1 MSKPSGRPS
10 WKTAPAPSTPRVQ
23 LSPDSNYDAQ
33 SFRPGNDSADDE
45 ESPDEDD
52 DDSGQ
57 ETDDRVSVDSWA
69 TNESALSGSS
79 RSSRGSRG
87 SRGSRRGRGRG
98 RGRGAARNDDGTRRR
113 RKSGKSGHKY
123 APVDRFCQ
131 LHQNPYETPHM
142 KMMMSLVFG
151 SKAGEGNLFDIPENV
166 EIFLEEKGVPGSFD
180 PNQKLTNDN
189 NKQWRIH
196 FEIFYRTFVS
206 LVKSASDACDW
217 DMYDAYAARR
227 DGGID
232 GTYRNDRYP
241 SWSREGTGVGSGD
254 DLEKEAAAAICI
266 PDDVARVVIL
276 ALFGFDGLKDP
287 AKKTFSRGQRRL
299 EDLFEKEVV
308 KFWEVSSKHYVQ
320 NFLSKQVSEKVKREA
335 KVEKQASKLI
345 GELERLWGSRKSG
358 SLTETQKKLAPI
370 CEDLRKTLTSW
381 AKVAEYLR
389 PGDEPPEKLIEYTQ
403 LMLEY
408 GEEFPGGL
416 VALRG
421 GDEASNIASR
431 RIQRR
436 KSTGQSSMISRI
448 NLVEDEDIDE
458 LALSDDETRNESV
471 MQRGTLPEG
480 DQNDLLRPHHL
491 QNPTRPGASL
501 DPSPQIGMGIFLNFS
516 KTQLFQYSA
525 IGIDDGWPKVSS
537 EDRLFSTSS
546 KSVPL
551 VGRLHQYM
559 GATAMLS
566 RAYAGVE
573 SLPDPSSD
581 YTSGVIVADE
591 TSMGKTLQAIL
602 FLGLVSDYANGFYT
616 LDLIPE
622 ALKVEGISPK
632 SKEQLKDIL
641 KSDMGERA
649 LIMLFEQKER
659 YEELLSTH
667 QGDIS
672 ETIAAFID
680 EMKKDPRSF
689 PLGYFGDSA
698 GHAPPRAPH
707 IVVAPP
713 GLVEQWYQEL
723 TRYSTELKPNI
734 IMNWKSAA
742 RVISKIEAIVAE
754 WKKWENKVIIIGT
767 RALTTLYQNYKLD
780 VNKPNRKSTIFDMDL
795 GVLIVDEAHKAKSAT
810 FTQSAIWQLSEKAAF
825 RVGMTATPLVNSVE
839 DILYISNALRFPEAE
854 GIANAPKDQ
863 QSSFFVDLKNQIAQQ
878 KKYDL
883 KGVRIDALSW
893 YQPTGE
899 NVEAR
904 STKAFPAD
912 ERPTLLADHLRVTT
926 DIPEDLRTAIERA
939 FSQVSPYIIRRSPD
953 SLDSQ
958 GQPLLKLGPISETI
972 LNVNLIDKEVED
984 VASSLKSK
992 WKQPDGDERGDE
1004 QDGIPKSL
1012 AYYGPAY
1019 VAARSATLAPDF
1031 YATGRLPKPD
1041 DEILRIGYTKMNC
1054 AIDLILMIMKSE
1066 AHLPL
1071 SKQSKFGVHIES
1083 VEAMPVWSQLLAN
1096 AGLSNC
1102 TIRGSTPGA
1111 RRLAILDRVNRH
1123 EGHPPDDGWDPDEL
1137 SRILTLSPAG
1147 ELGINAWRCN
1157 VIIQLTCP
1165 WSVSIYRQRIGRHR
1179 RTAPDPSVEPLPI
1192 KVFSILALNSTDIVQ
1207 YLSTLQKSSVDDHI
1221 RSMLYQAPKLSYED
1235 IGFPAPTHS
1244 GRRFRRDRKSSNDQH
1259 DSKLNETQRRSLE
1272 QLGLLGLIPHL
1283 HRRMKKMNDVI
1294 ERKIRMEMK
1303 GDKGSIDQILTDLG
1317 NEEPE
1322 GAGMILDEV
1331 APQHDKPFSKMTF
1344 AEQHKEGVRLGK
1356 ESKGKFVR
1364 TPVITEE
1371 ELREAES
1378 RTPEDWARET
1388 QAALQQQNRVWFEAR
1403 IKGIVF
1409 EHGKMLLDLANSWV
1423 TDFGEELE
1431 RRIGNL
1437 GVPPESIDPLVT
1449 YDDEDDDEDRS
1460 LLQDALDSLKLQVT
1474 DLQARNLLDDD
1485 FYCPE
1490 TVDDLC
1496 RYIMEQPMFTAGAT
1510 VMGRYKRL
1518 HDFATGR
1525 LQPPHF
1531 EARSTSSRASKA
1543 SLPSSPPSVRSLS
1556 RRPSISTTRLPTSP
1570 EGSQEDSQPRLHQG
1584 KDKGKKRAE
1593 RRGNDNEDNQML
1605 MSPPRTIDSY
1615 TDDLERA
1622 IELSKNSSRRDN
1634 ERYEW
1639 EGYAESEAGPSAG
1652 GRGLKRPRR

>member
-23 LSPDSNYDAQ
+23 LSPDSNYDAR

-45 ESPDEDD
+45 KSPDEDD

-57 ETDDRVSVDSWA
+57 ETDDRVSVDSWT

-87 SRGSRRGRGRG
+87 SRGSRRVRGRG

-142 KMMMSLVFG
+142 KMMMSLVFR

-180 PNQKLTNDN
+180 PNQKLTNDD

-436 KSTGQSSMISRI
+436 KSTGQYSMISRI

-591 TSMGKTLQAIL
+591 TN
-602 FLGLVSDYANGFYT
+602 YANGFYT

-723 TRYSTELKPNI
+723 TRYSTELKPYI

-754 WKKWENKVIIIGT
+754 WK
-767 RALTTLYQNYKLD
+767 
-780 VNKPNRKSTIFDMDL
+780 
-795 GVLIVDEAHKAKSAT
+795 
-810 FTQSAIWQLSEKAAF
+810 
-825 RVGMTATPLVNSVE
+825 
-839 DILYISNALRFPEAE
+839 
-854 GIANAPKDQ
+854 
-863 QSSFFVDLKNQIAQQ
+863 
-878 KKYDL
+878 
-883 KGVRIDALSW
+883 
-893 YQPTGE
+893 
-899 NVEAR
+899 
-904 STKAFPAD
+904 
-912 ERPTLLADHLRVTT
+912 
-926 DIPEDLRTAIERA
+926 
-939 FSQVSPYIIRRSPD
+939 
-953 SLDSQ
+953 
-958 GQPLLKLGPISETI
+958 
-972 LNVNLIDKEVED
+972 
-984 VASSLKSK
+984 
-992 WKQPDGDERGDE
+992 
-1004 QDGIPKSL
+1004 KSL

-1123 EGHPPDDGWDPDEL
+1123 EGHPPDDRWDPDEL

-1147 ELGINAWRCN
+1147 ELG
-1157 VIIQLTCP
+1157 VDVTETEHIQTCP

-1283 HRRMKKMNDVI
+1283 HRRMKKRNDVI

-1409 EHGKMLLDLANSWV
+1409 EHGKMLLDPANSWV

-1510 VMGRYKRL
+1510 VMGRYKML

-1556 RRPSISTTRLPTSP
+1556 RRPSISTTRLPTLP

-1652 GRGLKRPRR
+1652 GRGLRRPRR

>member
-23 LSPDSNYDAQ
+23 LSPDSNYDAR
-33 SFRPGNDSADDE
+33 SFRPGNDSADE
-45 ESPDEDD
+45 EKSPDEDD

-57 ETDDRVSVDSWA
+57 ETDDRVSVDSWT

-87 SRGSRRGRGRG
+87 SRGSRRVRGRG

-180 PNQKLTNDN
+180 PNQKLTNDD

-389 PGDEPPEKLIEYTQ
+389 PGDETPEELIEYTQ

-680 EMKKDPRSF
+680 EMKKDSRSF

-754 WKKWENKVIIIGT
+754 WK
-767 RALTTLYQNYKLD
+767 
-780 VNKPNRKSTIFDMDL
+780 
-795 GVLIVDEAHKAKSAT
+795 
-810 FTQSAIWQLSEKAAF
+810 
-825 RVGMTATPLVNSVE
+825 
-839 DILYISNALRFPEAE
+839 
-854 GIANAPKDQ
+854 
-863 QSSFFVDLKNQIAQQ
+863 
-878 KKYDL
+878 
-883 KGVRIDALSW
+883 
-893 YQPTGE
+893 
-899 NVEAR
+899 
-904 STKAFPAD
+904 
-912 ERPTLLADHLRVTT
+912 
-926 DIPEDLRTAIERA
+926 
-939 FSQVSPYIIRRSPD
+939 
-953 SLDSQ
+953 
-958 GQPLLKLGPISETI
+958 
-972 LNVNLIDKEVED
+972 
-984 VASSLKSK
+984 
-992 WKQPDGDERGDE
+992 
-1004 QDGIPKSL
+1004 KSL

-1102 TIRGSTPGA
+1102 MIRGSTPGA

-1157 VIIQLTCP
+1157 VIIQL
-1165 WSVSIYRQRIGRHR
+1165 V
-1179 RTAPDPSVEPLPI
+1179 
-1192 KVFSILALNSTDIVQ
+1192 
-1207 YLSTLQKSSVDDHI
+1207 
-1221 RSMLYQAPKLSYED
+1221 
-1235 IGFPAPTHS
+1235 
-1244 GRRFRRDRKSSNDQH
+1244 
-1259 DSKLNETQRRSLE
+1259 
-1272 QLGLLGLIPHL
+1272 
-1283 HRRMKKMNDVI
+1283 
-1294 ERKIRMEMK
+1294 
-1303 GDKGSIDQILTDLG
+1303 GDADMC

-1409 EHGKMLLDLANSWV
+1409 EHGKMLLDPANSWV

-1518 HDFATGR
+1518 HDFGTGR

-1556 RRPSISTTRLPTSP
+1556 RRPSISTTRLPTLP
-1570 EGSQEDSQPRLHQG
+1570 EGSQEDSQPRLHQR

-1593 RRGNDNEDNQML
+1593 RRGNDNEDDQMM

-1634 ERYEW
+1634 ERCEW